1 MGIHILFIRREN
13 AMEKAQDAREQ
24 ALTLIQLQRRWNPS
38 AHYSGREVPEN
49 RIKRY
54 VPSYLAGGNQQTFL
68 RG

>member
-1 MGIHILFIRREN
+1 
-13 AMEKAQDAREQ
+13 MEKAQDAREQ